1 MDEMY
6 ENMEKNN
13 LNKQRKILI
22 IFHGMVADM
31 PSNKQFNQVL
41 SVLFIRAVKLN
52 IALVL
57 ITQC

>member
-6 ENMEKNN
+6 GNMEEKN
-13 LNKQRKILI
+13 LNKQWKILI

-31 PSNKQFNQVL
+31 PSNKKFNQVL

>member
-6 ENMEKNN
+6 ENMEKKN

-31 PSNKQFNQVL
+31 PSNKKFNQVL